1 MTQITATQWGHFAL
15 VSYVPD
21 PLASFVH
28 RLRGSL
34 PGIGNPQAHITILP
48 PRPLRLPVDT
58 AAEQVRNALRNF
70 PPFAVQ
76 LTRVSRFVETN
87 FLYLEIGEGN
97 AVLHSMHDT
106 LNEGELAHEETIEF
120 RPHLTLGGPVPPERL
135 KEARGRAEDLWRSA
149 ICQPRFTLE
158 DVVFLWLPPN
168 STQHDWERLW
178 THRLTARSN
187 GTQALIADNSTQTS

>member
-1 MTQITATQWGHFAL
+1 MTHIPATPWGQFAL
-15 VSYVPD
+15 VSYLPD
-21 PLASFVH
+21 PLAGFIH

-48 PRPLRLPVDT
+48 PRPLRRPVRV
-58 AAEQVRNALRNF
+58 AADQVRNALRNF

-76 LTRVSRFVETN
+76 LTRVSRFPETN

-97 AVLHSMHDT
+97 GALHSMHDA
-106 LNEGELAHEETIEF
+106 LNEGDLACEETFEF
-120 RPHLTLGGPVPPERL
+120 RPHLTLGGPVPEDCL
-135 KEARGRAEDLWRSA
+135 DEARGRAEDLWRSA
-149 ICQPRFTLE
+149 VYPPRFTLE

-178 THRLTARSN
+178 THRLTACSN
-187 GTQALIADNSTQTS
+187 GAALAEPRP

>member
-1 MTQITATQWGHFAL
+1 MTQIPATQWGQFAL

-21 PLASFVH
+21 PLASFLY

-87 FLYLEIGEGN
+87 FLYLEIGEGSR
-97 AVLHSMHDT
+97 ALRSMHDT
-106 LNEGELAHEETIEF
+106 LNGGNLAHEEPFEF
-120 RPHLTLGGPVPPERL
+120 RPHLTLGGPVPADCL
-135 KEARGRAEDLWRSA
+135 DEASGRAEDLWRSA
-149 ICQPRFTLE
+149 VCPPRFTLE
-158 DVVFLWLPPN
+158 EVVFLWLAPN

-178 THRLTARSN
+178 TQRLTACGN
-187 GTQALIADNSTQTS
+187 GPLRNAW